1 MQRLSI
7 ARSLRLTLIALTLAL
22 AVLAA
27 VGVASLYRARQN
39 YENRLASSSA
49 LATAGANLLAAGA
62 VEEEALRAPPGAAG
76 DTARRIAAAD
86 YQFAGRQAAHL
97 AASDP
102 VSARLV
108 AAQVGAESQARA
120 LAARG
125 GLATAAAANGPLQSA
140 HLLATKLQTR
150 QQARQQSARSAA
162 RSASRRDVL
171 LVAIAAVLALI
182 GAIGVITLLVGSMRG
197 PLDALVTA
205 TRRLAAGDLG
215 EPVVPAGPRELRDLG
230 AAFNAMSADLAT
242 AQHRLEDE
250 RQRLAAT
257 IESLGDALIVTES
270 DARTIAAV
278 NPRVGELLPGLI
290 PGGRVDA
297 EPSPLPALATALAG
311 ETTVEH
317 EGRTLAVTAA
327 TLAEDSHAVVWTVRD
342 MSERAR
348 LERAK
353 SEFVATASHELRS
366 PLTSIKGFVE
376 LLAGSEGLSERQRE
390 FVDIILRSTDR
401 LVDLVN
407 DLLDVARIEADRVEL
422 NRRPIDVGDAVREV
436 AELMGPRI
444 ADKRQR
450 LDVHVTPMLPAALA
464 DASRVRQI
472 VANLLTNAHLYSG
485 DGGAIDASV
494 HANHSW
500 VEIVVTDNGPGM
512 SREEVGRVF
521 ERFYRG
527 QDDGSRAPGTGLGLS
542 IVKSLVDLQD
552 GEVDIDSEPGRG
564 TTFRVRLPC
573 AAGDSDVTRSIA
585 AMRGRRV
592 LVVDDERDIADLI
605 AGQLAALDVR
615 TEIVTGG
622 EAALARLRAE
632 HFDAVTLD
640 ILMPGMDGFDVLREV
655 RADPRL
661 RHTPI
666 VFVSVFSGR
675 RELAGEFVVG
685 KPIDADE
692 LREVL
697 GAAVLAGRS
706 RVLVVGRE
714 EMRQA
719 LEPAIRELGI
729 EHDWETSGPAAARVC
744 SERRF
749 EVALVDAGIRSPQAV
764 LQALDLRGRRVRQ
777 AVILFSDSVA
787 TAPEGIERLG
797 LEVVPVEQ
805 AAGALLAALR
815 GGPNS

>member
-1 MQRLSI
+1 MQRMSI

-27 VGVASLYRARQN
+27 VGVAGLYQARQS
-39 YENRLASSSA
+39 YENTLASSSA
-49 LATAGANLLAAGA
+49 LSTAGANLLAAGA
-62 VEEEALRAPPGAAG
+62 VEEEALRAPHDTAGDLARGAA
-76 DTARRIAAAD
+76 TAEYGAAASATE
-86 YQFAGRQAAHL
+86 QL
-97 AASDP
+97 ASRDP
-102 VSARLV
+102 KSARLV
-108 AAQVGAESQARA
+108 LAQVAAESQARA

-125 GLATAAAANGPLQSA
+125 GLAAADAPAGPLA
-140 HLLATKLQTR
+140 EARLLAAQLQQR
-150 QQARQQSARSAA
+150 QQARQRAARATA

-171 LVAIAAVLALI
+171 LVAIAAILALL
-182 GAIGVITLLVGSMRG
+182 GAVGVITLLVSSMRG
-197 PLDALVTA
+197 PLDALVAA
-205 TRRLAAGDLG
+205 TRSLAAGELG
-215 EPVVPAGPRELRDLG
+215 EPVVPAGPRELQDLG
-230 AAFNAMSADLAT
+230 AAFNAMSTDLAT
-242 AQHRLEDE
+242 AQRRLEDE
-250 RQRLAAT
+250 RGRLAAT
-257 IESLGDALIVTES
+257 IESLGDALIVTEA

-278 NPRVGELLPGLI
+278 NPRAGELLPGLI

-297 EPSPLPALATALAG
+297 GPSPLPPLPTALAG
-311 ETTVEH
+311 ETTIEH
-317 EGRTLAVTAA
+317 GGRTLAVTAA
-327 TLAEDSHAVVWTVRD
+327 TLGEGSHAVVWTVRD

-376 LLAGSEGLSERQRE
+376 LLERSPDLSGRQRE

-422 NRRPIDVGDAVREV
+422 NRRPIDVGEEVREV

-444 ADKRQR
+444 ADKHQR
-450 LDVHVTPMLPAALA
+450 LDVQVAPALPPALA

-485 DGGAIDASV
+485 DGGVIDVSV
-494 HANHSW
+494 RPSHTW
-500 VEIVVTDNGPGM
+500 VEIVVADNGPGM
-512 SREEVGRVF
+512 SPDEVGRVF

-542 IVKSLVDLQD
+542 IVKSLVDLQG
-552 GEVDIDSEPGRG
+552 GEIDMDSRRG
-564 TTFRVRLPC
+564 HGTRFRIRLPC
-573 AAGDSDVTRSIA
+573 AEGASDVARSIS

-592 LVVDDERDIADLI
+592 LVVDDEPDIAELI
-605 AGQLAALDVR
+605 AGQLAALHVH
-615 TEIVTGG
+615 TEVVTSG
-622 EAALARLRAE
+622 EAALARLRAA

-640 ILMPGMDGFDVLREV
+640 ILMPSMDGFDVLREI
-655 RADPRL
+655 RADPAL
-661 RHTPI
+661 RSTPI

-675 RELAGEFVVG
+675 HELTGEFVVA

-714 EMRQA
+714 EMRAA

-764 LQALDLRGRRVRQ
+764 LQALDLRGRRLRQ
-777 AVILFSDSVA
+777 AVILFSDGVA
-787 TAPEGIERLG
+787 PTPPGIERLG

-805 AAGALLAALR
+805 ASTALLAALR
-815 GGPNS
+815 SHG